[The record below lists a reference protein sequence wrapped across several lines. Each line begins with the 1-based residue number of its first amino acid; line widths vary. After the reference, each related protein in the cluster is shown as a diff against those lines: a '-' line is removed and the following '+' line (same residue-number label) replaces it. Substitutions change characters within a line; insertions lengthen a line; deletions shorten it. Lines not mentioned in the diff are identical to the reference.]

1 MTKRLSIDPNLK
13 FEDDKSIRYV
23 GDQELH
29 VLIPR
34 FYEKYQ
40 MVKVESDVTTLGI
53 FTFWYNEEEKG
64 QFFLPAILKMQ
75 PSTIVFKVIEGQ
87 EYIYCIF
94 HKGDIFMKSSHI
106 VKTQNIAFA
115 VFDAYL
121 AGNHLPSTIKYDDY
135 AFLFHT
141 VAKITGSAI
150 GNFNNVAFELLFAH
164 TSRCRKNV
172 QIPYRL
178 TDLKYFK
185 RSVVKDGVV
194 KSYVYTKPTP
204 FDSNITDRPFIF
216 SYNYNN
222 YVSAGYVNI
231 NAPRRSSF

>member
-29 VLIPR
+29 ILIPR

-178 TDLKYFK
+178 TDLK
-185 RSVVKDGVV
+185 D
-194 KSYVYTKPTP
+194 PP
-204 FDSNITDRPFIF
+204 FHIKLSDMPNITSSLTSKLI
-216 SYNYNN
+216 S
-222 YVSAGYVNI
+222 GYLKSSIVTAI
-231 NAPRRSSF
+231 NTDIENDSPLEDILRQ